1 MSKAISFIQEAK
13 QELHRVEWPTKQET
27 IKLTLAVI
35 FVSLIVAVYLG
46 ALDYG
51 FTKALELFI

>member
-1 MSKAISFIQEAK
+1 MSKIISFVQEAK
-13 QELHRVEWPTKQET
+13 QELHRVEWPTRKET

-51 FTKALELFI
+51 FTKVLELFI

>member
-1 MSKAISFIQEAK
+1 MSKIISFIQEAK
-13 QELHRVEWPTKQET
+13 QELHRVEWPTREET

-35 FVSLIVAVYLG
+35 FVSLIVAAYLG

>member
-1 MSKAISFIQEAK
+1 MSKIISFIQEAK
-13 QELHRVEWPTKQET
+13 QELHRVEWPTREET

-46 ALDYG
+46 VLDYA
-51 FTKALELFI
+51 FTKVLQLFI